1 VASSTI
7 IVELLN
13 FTAALWDSYS
23 CFRSDTLNMRRSSTM
38 RLVMA
43 ATGALALWLL
53 SSSIA
58 DAAPVRRHHARSPR
72 IAWAAGAESR
82 PFTRAQF
89 LRRTLAVHRHIVAKL
104 QRSRAKAL
112 TDYDEGIQNTAAVGG
127 EGELRLITVLE
138 PIGMLAV
145 PHCQLTSHRTV
156 SRRTPRG
163 PPTSPA

>member
-1 VASSTI
+1 
-7 IVELLN
+7 
-13 FTAALWDSYS
+13 
-23 CFRSDTLNMRRSSTM
+23 
-38 RLVMA
+38 MA
-43 ATGALALWLL
+43 AAASLALWLL
-53 SSSIA
+53 STSIA

-72 IAWAAGAESR
+72 AAWATGPVSR
-82 PFTRAQF
+82 PFSRARFFSQ
-89 LRRTLAVHRHIVAKL
+89 TVVVHRHVVAKL

>member
-1 VASSTI
+1 
-7 IVELLN
+7 
-13 FTAALWDSYS
+13 
-23 CFRSDTLNMRRSSTM
+23 
-38 RLVMA
+38 MA
-43 ATGALALWLL
+43 AIAALALWLL
-53 SSSIA
+53 STSIA

-72 IAWAAGAESR
+72 VAWAAGTGTTEAR
-82 PFTRAQF
+82 PFTRARF
-89 LRRTLAVHRHIVAKL
+89 FRRTLMVHRHIVAKL

-145 PHCQLTSHRTV
+145 PHCQVTSHRTI

>member
-1 VASSTI
+1 
-7 IVELLN
+7 
-13 FTAALWDSYS
+13 
-23 CFRSDTLNMRRSSTM
+23 M
-38 RLVMA
+38 RLVTA
-43 ATGALALWLL
+43 AVGALALWLL
-53 SSSIA
+53 GTAVA

-72 IAWAAGAESR
+72 AAWAAGSESR
-82 PFTRAQF
+82 PFTRSQF
-89 LRRTLAVHRHIVAKL
+89 LRRTLVVHRHAVATL

-112 TDYDEGIQNTAAVGG
+112 TDFDEGIQNTAAVGG

-145 PHCQLTSHRTV
+145 PHCQLASHRTV

>member
-1 VASSTI
+1 
-7 IVELLN
+7 
-13 FTAALWDSYS
+13 
-23 CFRSDTLNMRRSSTM
+23 M

-43 ATGALALWLL
+43 ATGSLALWLL
-53 SSSIA
+53 GTSIA
-58 DAAPVRRHHARSPR
+58 DAAPVRRHHARSLR
-72 IAWAAGAESR
+72 GAWTTGVESR
-82 PFTRAQF
+82 PLARVRF
-89 LRRTLAVHRHIVAKL
+89 LKRTLVVHRHVVAKL

>member
-1 VASSTI
+1 
-7 IVELLN
+7 
-13 FTAALWDSYS
+13 
-23 CFRSDTLNMRRSSTM
+23 
-38 RLVMA
+38 MA

-53 SSSIA
+53 GTSAA

-72 IAWAAGAESR
+72 AACASCLVSR
-82 PFTRAQF
+82 PLPRVRFFRG
-89 LRRTLAVHRHIVAKL
+89 TLVVHRHIEAKL

-112 TDYDEGIQNTAAVGG
+112 TESDEGIQNAAAVDG

-145 PHCQLTSHRTV
+145 RHCQLTSHRTV

-163 PPTSPA
+163 PPSLLA

>member
-1 VASSTI
+1 
-7 IVELLN
+7 
-13 FTAALWDSYS
+13 
-23 CFRSDTLNMRRSSTM
+23 M

-43 ATGALALWLL
+43 ATGSLALWLL
-53 SSSIA
+53 GTSIA
-58 DAAPVRRHHARSPR
+58 DAAPVRRHHAHARSLR
-72 IAWAAGAESR
+72 GAWTTGVESR
-82 PFTRAQF
+82 PLARVRF
-89 LRRTLAVHRHIVAKL
+89 LKRTLVVHRHVVAKL

>member
-1 VASSTI
+1 
-7 IVELLN
+7 
-13 FTAALWDSYS
+13 
-23 CFRSDTLNMRRSSTM
+23 
-38 RLVMA
+38 MA
-43 ATGALALWLL
+43 AAAALALWLL
-53 SSSIA
+53 STSIA

-72 IAWAAGAESR
+72 VAWAAGTGTPESR
-82 PFTRAQF
+82 PFTRARF
-89 LRRTLAVHRHIVAKL
+89 FRRTLVVHRHIVAKL

-145 PHCQLTSHRTV
+145 AHCQLTSHRTV